1 MKFAFV
7 TDVHRC
13 RSRSTTA
20 PKIIWTLHSHKT
32 NWISYQRTLILRK
45 RSIST
50 FCSSKKKVLKTK
62 NIVSLNLY
70 LFSPLVEIRH
80 TPSFQS
86 FLYPVSP
93 NIIIRASGEALLS
106 VPAKQNRQQAAGGS
120 ERERE
125 HITSTS
131 AFRGRV
137 WVSWKPHHFHVLLSA
152 SETDRVSNIL
162 RPQAFS
168 NAQRDVL
175 LLFLAFYFDSYQ
187 NNSKADWALPQT
199 LCDWDIWELAAEFT
213 TNVTCNI
220 KAVTNRIVCDD

>member
-106 VPAKQNRQQAAGGS
+106 VPAKQNRQQAGASASASTSQAHLRSEGEFGS
-120 ERERE
+120 HGN
-125 HITSTS
+125 HITSMCCSLPRRPTAFLIYCGRRLSLTLKEMFSSSSWLSILIHTRTTQRQTGLYLKLSVTGTS
-131 AFRGRV
+131 G
-137 WVSWKPHHFHVLLSA
+137 SLLLS
-152 SETDRVSNIL
+152 S
-162 RPQAFS
+162 Q
-168 NAQRDVL
+168 
-175 LLFLAFYFDSYQ
+175 
-187 NNSKADWALPQT
+187 QT
-199 LCDWDIWELAAEFT
+199 LHATL
-213 TNVTCNI
+213 
-220 KAVTNRIVCDD
+220 KL